1 MTITDTKIYSS
12 HESGKFF
19 FLNTYL
25 NTLQRIL
32 RESDGIQQYIYL
44 SKIFENGNLQCSK
57 SEILK

>member
-1 MTITDTKIYSS
+1 MTITDTKIDSS

-32 RESDGIQQYIYL
+32 READGIQQYIYL
-44 SKIFENGNLQCSK
+44 SKIFENGNLQRSK